1 MHFRGGKDEASR
13 NAAFC
18 LRLPKGKGLT
28 SVTKG
33 SGMREK
39 GVESRSVV
47 SAPICVILVVII
59 TLIYNHFL
67 YARYWAKST
76 LHAVFLPDIH

>member
-1 MHFRGGKDEASR
+1 MDVLQGGKDEDPR
-13 NAAFC
+13 NAAFY

-33 SGMREK
+33 TGMREK
-39 GVESRSVV
+39 GVESRSMV
-47 SAPICVILVVII
+47 SASICVTLVVII

-67 YARYWAKST
+67 YARYQAKST
-76 LHAVFLPDIH
+76 LHAFF